1 MALTEQELTDLLG
14 KIDTTTN
21 AIASN
26 VATIATVDQTI
37 STELDALLKQ
47 IQPGIALTDAQV
59 TQLQGFATKLQA
71 TSDASTAQVS
81 VLQAIAAKAA
91 PIVPPPPPPPPAV

>member
-1 MALTEQELTDLLG
+1 
-14 KIDTTTN
+14 
-21 AIASN
+21 
-26 VATIATVDQTI
+26 
-37 STELDALLKQ
+37 
-47 IQPGIALTDAQV
+47 
-59 TQLQGFATKLQA
+59 LQA